1 MNATKD
7 RDSEELREH
16 LRLAMVPGVGP
27 LLRMRLLSE
36 FESPHQVFQAKCRD
50 LQNVSGVGAKLAQSI
65 IQSSS
70 TIDVDQQIEIA
81 ANNNVHI
88 LLESHD
94 DYPPLLKEIHDP
106 PGVIFSLGKL
116 QSIDQLAVAIVGT
129 RHATNYGKQQAKQL
143 ATQLALAGITV
154 VSGLARGIDTV
165 AHQSALAAGGRTVAV
180 LANGVLKPYPPEN
193 TELAQQIAAQGCVL
207 SEATPTHP
215 PRSGMFPQRNRIIS
229 GLTLGTIVIEA
240 ATRSGALITARHAW
254 EQNREVFAVPG
265 PVDSRMSQGPHQLI
279 RDGAKLVTSID
290 DVLEELGPL
299 AHTAERPDGTT
310 VRVPA
315 EVKLND
321 VESQILQAIQTEGTL
336 IDDITHSSGIPVHRV
351 LSTISVLEMRSLVR
365 RVGGNRVSRVGS

>member
-27 LLRMRLLSE
+27 LLRMRLLSQ

-207 SEATPTHP
+207 SEATPTQP

-321 VESQILQAIQTEGTL
+321 VESQILQAIQTEATL

>member
-207 SEATPTHP
+207 SEATPTQP

-321 VESQILQAIQTEGTL
+321 VESQILQAIQTEATL

>member
-27 LLRMRLLSE
+27 LLRMRLLSQ

-207 SEATPTHP
+207 SEATPTQP

-336 IDDITHSSGIPVHRV
+336 IDDITRSSAIPVHRV